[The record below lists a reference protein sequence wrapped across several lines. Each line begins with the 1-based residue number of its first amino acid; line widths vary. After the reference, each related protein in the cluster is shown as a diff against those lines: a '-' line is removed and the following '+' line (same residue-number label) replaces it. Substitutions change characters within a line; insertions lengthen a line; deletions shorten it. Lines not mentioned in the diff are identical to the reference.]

1 MIGERFGNWVVEKER
16 GRGAMGRVYLARE
29 DSATA
34 PGGRTA
40 AIKVLAP
47 ELAQDP
53 RFQQRF
59 QREIEALRQLDHPN
73 IIHFYE
79 AGAKDGLFYYAMEY
93 VDGRSLDDLLAEKK
107 RLPAKE
113 VLEIALQVSRA
124 LKHAHD
130 HGIIHRDLKPSNLLR
145 TDDGVMKLGDFGIAK
160 LFAGDQLTATGGVI
174 GTAHYLSPEQAAGK
188 PVTPRSDFY
197 SLGVVLYHLL
207 TGRPPFDGESILD
220 LLHKHRFAQ
229 FDSPRKLVPEVPH
242 DVDELICQLLQKDP
256 ARRPPDGGVLARQ
269 IERLRGKLERQA
281 QQTIINA
288 TEEATVS
295 EGEVA
300 AAEKAPG
307 PATLM
312 SRLMRQELEGYK
324 YGGPVRRF
332 FNQPIVLV
340 TLFLLCVGTIVWTV
354 WRPHPSADELFQNGA
369 RLMESA
375 NPADW
380 EEARKSYFD
389 PLNQE
394 YPGHPYQKEVEEY
407 LQRIDDHEALR
418 RALEGMRSTK
428 AISEGQRF
436 YQEGLRRCQAGD
448 IAGARQIWQNVVAS
462 FQGIEAEQRWV
473 QAAERG
479 LSELKKR
486 SPGDGHRWDTVHEAL
501 RTARQLRDEGKREAA
516 EKIWKGIE
524 DLYRDDPAAQHIRD
538 QLRRDRGP

>member
-1 MIGERFGNWVVEKER
+1 
-16 GRGAMGRVYLARE
+16 
-29 DSATA
+29 
-34 PGGRTA
+34 
-40 AIKVLAP
+40 
-47 ELAQDP
+47 
-53 RFQQRF
+53 
-59 QREIEALRQLDHPN
+59 
-73 IIHFYE
+73 
-79 AGAKDGLFYYAMEY
+79 
-93 VDGRSLDDLLAEKK
+93 
-107 RLPAKE
+107 
-113 VLEIALQVSRA
+113 
-124 LKHAHD
+124 
-130 HGIIHRDLKPSNLLR
+130 
-145 TDDGVMKLGDFGIAK
+145 DFGIAK
-160 LFAGDQLTATGGVI
+160 VFAGDQLTATGGVI

-242 DVDELICQLLQKDP
+242 DVDELVCQLLQKDP

-281 QQTIINA
+281 QQTIISA
-288 TEEATVS
+288 TEEATAS

-324 YGGPVRRF
+324 YGGPVRRL

-354 WRPHPSADELFQNGA
+354 WRPRPSADELFQNGA
-369 RLMESA
+369 RLMESE

-418 RALEGMRSTK
+418 RALEGVRPTK

-448 IAGARQIWQNVVAS
+448 DLGARRVWQNLVVS
-462 FQGIEAEQRWV
+462 CDKIDAEQRWV
-473 QAAERG
+473 RLAKRGLAELDKRLAPAER
-479 LSELKKR
+479 
-486 SPGDGHRWDTVHEAL
+486 RWETIREAL
-501 RTARQLRDEGKREAA
+501 RRAQRLRDEGDEPAA
-516 EKIWKGIE
+516 QKIWSALE
-524 DLYRDDPAAQHIRD
+524 DLYRDDPAAQTLLKEFRGD
-538 QLRRDRGP
+538 RRR